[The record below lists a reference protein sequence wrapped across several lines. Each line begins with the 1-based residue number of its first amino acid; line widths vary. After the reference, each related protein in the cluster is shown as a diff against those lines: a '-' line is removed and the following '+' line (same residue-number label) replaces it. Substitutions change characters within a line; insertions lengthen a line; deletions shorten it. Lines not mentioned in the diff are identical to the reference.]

1 MTPTYQK
8 TAVTV
13 VQTFFFIFLIIL
25 SSCSKEDV
33 EDIID
38 NEVNEEKEIPITPD
52 EAELAADFILDE
64 SNRLVNYILQKDEYD
79 KYLEDEG
86 DFSLI
91 SKKVYEHFKDDFDFI
106 FVLSNEQQVPEG
118 LYAGISY
125 KVQNDVEGI
134 GSGIYNGSSG
144 YGSEGRLKSV
154 IHLPV
159 PGFIVNG
166 PFLHEIAH
174 YWGNQGF
181 ITTTVGGHWGYS
193 NVGGQLGGFDEVI
206 ALGNNTYQ
214 GKMEGANG
222 FGTFANGGNSVPYGN
237 LELYLMGLIDVDEL
251 NDVQYAENPES
262 QGSGKFT
269 ADEIITLTPTQL
281 IAEHGSRVP
290 SVENSQKEFNAI
302 TVVLSHEKMS
312 DSDLATI
319 STNLENFARKSAPD
333 NSWNG
338 LYNFWQATQKKASLT
353 IQLSAVNMK

>member
-13 VQTFFFIFLIIL
+13 VQTFIFIFLIIL

-52 EAELAADFILDE
+52 DAQLADDFILDK
-64 SNRLVNYILQKDEYD
+64 SNRLVNYILPKGEYD

-106 FVLSNEQQVPEG
+106 FVLSNEHQIPEG

-159 PGFIVNG
+159 PGFIING

-281 IAEHGSRVP
+281 IVEHGSRVP

-319 STNLENFARKSAPD
+319 SINLENFARKSAPD

-338 LYNFWQATQKKASLT
+338 LYNFWQATQEKASLT

>member
-1 MTPTYQK
+1 MTPTYLK
-8 TAVTV
+8 TVFTV
-13 VQTFFFIFLIIL
+13 VRPIFFIFLVIL

-33 EDIID
+33 DDIID

-52 EAELAADFILDE
+52 DAQLADDFILDE
-64 SNRLVNYILQKDEYD
+64 SNRLVNYILPKGEYD

-91 SKKVYEHFKDDFDFI
+91 SKKVYVHFKDDFDFI

-144 YGSEGRLKSV
+144 YGSEGRLKSI

-159 PGFIVNG
+159 PGFIANG

-181 ITTTVGGHWGYS
+181 IPTAVGGHWGYS

-206 ALGNNTYQ
+206 AMGNNTYQ
-214 GKMEGANG
+214 GKMEGDNG

-237 LELYLMGLIDVDEL
+237 LELYLMGLIGVNEL
-251 NDVQYAENPES
+251 NDVQYAEKPES
-262 QGSGKFT
+262 QGFGKFT

-319 STNLENFARKSAPD
+319 SANLENFARNSAPD
-333 NSWNG
+333 SSWND
-338 LYNFWQATQKKASLT
+338 LFNFWQATQEKASLN
-353 IQLSAVNMK
+353 IQLSLLNMK

>member
-8 TAVTV
+8 TALTAAA
-13 VQTFFFIFLIIL
+13 TFLFIFLILL
-25 SSCSKEDV
+25 SSCSKDDV
-33 EDIID
+33 DTIID
-38 NEVNEEKEIPITPD
+38 EQGNEEIEVPITPD
-52 EAELAADFILDE
+52 DAQLADDFILDD
-64 SNRLVNYILQKDEYD
+64 SNRVVNYILPKSEYD
-79 KYLEDEG
+79 KYLADEG

-106 FVLSNEQQVPEG
+106 FVLSNEQEVPEG

-159 PGFIVNG
+159 PGFIKNG
-166 PFLHEIAH
+166 PFLHEIVH

-181 ITTTVGGHWGYS
+181 IPTTVGGHWGYS
-193 NVGGQLGGFDEVI
+193 NVGGQLGGFDELI
-206 ALGNNTYQ
+206 AMGNNTYQ

-237 LELYLMGLIDVDEL
+237 LELYLMGLLDVDEL
-251 NDVQYAENPES
+251 NDVQYAENPEA
-262 QGSGKFT
+262 QGSGQFT
-269 ADEIITLTPTQL
+269 ADEIITLTPAQL
-281 IAEHGSRVP
+281 LVEHGSRIP

-302 TVVLSHEKMS
+302 TVVLSHGKIA

-319 STNLENFARKSAPD
+319 STNLENFARTSAPD
-333 NSWNG
+333 GSWNG
-338 LYNFWQATQKKASLT
+338 LYNFWQATQEKASLT
-353 IQLSAVNMK
+353 IQLSEGNLK

>member
-1 MTPTYQK
+1 MIPTYQK
-8 TAVTV
+8 TALTA
-13 VQTFFFIFLIIL
+13 VQTFLFIFLIIL
-25 SSCSKEDV
+25 SSCSKDDV
-33 EDIID
+33 DDIID
-38 NEVNEEKEIPITPD
+38 NEVNEEKEVPITSND
-52 EAELAADFILDE
+52 AELADDFILDE
-64 SNRLVNYILQKDEYD
+64 SNRVVNYILPKSDYD

-86 DFSLI
+86 DFSMI
-91 SKKVYEHFKDDFDFI
+91 SKKVYEYFKDDFDFI
-106 FVLSNEQQVPEG
+106 FVLSNEQQVPDG

-134 GSGIYNGSSG
+134 GSGIYNGSGG

-159 PGFIVNG
+159 PDFVVNG

-174 YWGNQGF
+174 FWGNQGF
-181 ITTTVGGHWGYS
+181 IPTTVGGHWGYS

-206 ALGNNTYQ
+206 AMGNNLYQ
-214 GKMEGANG
+214 GKMEGVNG
-222 FGTFANGGNSVPYGN
+222 FGTFANRGNSVPYGN
-237 LELYLMGLIDVDEL
+237 LELYLMGLLDVDEL

-281 IAEHGSRVP
+281 ISEHGSRVP

-302 TVVLSHEKMS
+302 TVVLSHGKMS

-333 NSWNG
+333 SSWNG
-338 LYNFWQATQKKASLT
+338 LFNFWQATKEKASLN
-353 IQLSAVNMK
+353 IQLSEGNLK